1 MFDEVLRKNFV
12 PGDTNL
18 VGISDPEFLIHFFVY
33 FLATLLKIMMKKL
46 EKANLKSVNT
56 LKQFTD
62 VGIKK
67 TWRIYLKVT
76 PDDNSLPKKFS
87 MS

>member
-1 MFDEVLRKNFV
+1 
-12 PGDTNL
+12 
-18 VGISDPEFLIHFFVY
+18 
-33 FLATLLKIMMKKL
+33 MKKL

-76 PDDNSLPKKFS
+76 PDDNSLPKKIFNVLI
-87 MS
+87 